1 MTGAEQREERGGEK
15 RLSGGESQKGPRGIR
30 AAGLAKL
37 RKERQGVTG
46 RQGLRAGDIQDRTVG
61 QEEEEG
67 VDEGEFE
74 CVETDVDSEATVNS
88 WS

>member
-46 RQGLRAGDIQDRTVG
+46 RQGLRAGDI
-61 QEEEEG
+61 
-67 VDEGEFE
+67 
-74 CVETDVDSEATVNS
+74 
-88 WS
+88 